1 MGDDTTTPIAPAEAA
16 PVPVPGAPVPKD
28 KNATVAHGHVRET
41 GKHAEYLFIPE
52 GQRLAPAKIVDLF
65 TKTWKLQ
72 MPNVLLLC
80 DAGSVHPR
88 AFASKKL
95 TELPQFEKIWGEAM
109 KQVTERIEAGE
120 DSDTAALALV
130 NDVLFEKLVTI
141 FSAVLDSATLSNN
154 WIIVDRIN
162 SKSAAAELIL
172 EAAIARTP
180 ASPTVLVIDC
190 LQRFGIFTSDETKM
204 QISHLQKIKAGGQPL
219 GTDSAIDDVEVT
231 RIQAWQTFMDPA
243 NFYDK
248 TLPRPPEKAHIGAD
262 GSVSDRMKWQYH
274 YLQSAF
280 AAGTHYVLIS
290 SFNDSFDV
298 DALGPAGFILA
309 NGQGMAYERVKA
321 RIQAGSALVMIQNT
335 GGVVQAFASLHRGML
350 SSVPPPDTITLL
362 GKLELVSPERWSSNF
377 GVTEINILK
386 ELNQRAPQ
394 LLRKTIVQ
402 VDLLNDSSE
411 EVLATLSN
419 CFSGGTSMPE
429 LGLGEAEVLTALSAW
444 KRHISLWENAATFS
458 FRATVL
464 QLTLFAFG
472 LLTVTVSVV
481 YSNNKK
487 HTDADLVKQY
497 ADLMVILPIVTGVIG
512 TIRSKLR
519 FKEKGAACLMGAHN
533 IVSEIYKYR
542 LRAGQYDTI
551 PKPST
556 DDDDDAPKLTPKQ
569 LEQRAREMCVET
581 CQDVYAKALASEVS
595 KGSALNHP
603 KAAMLNTASSEE
615 RTMFF
620 RKLESHVA
628 KELYGETT
636 KSKGWGSKKVS
647 PNAEGGDEAKS
658 KSKGGEIDDFS
669 SPLELDIYIDF
680 RVRSMA
686 KKMEKRTPS
695 LALQLNILEVCALL
709 ANAFGG
715 MLAVLGYAQWVSV
728 AVATGIIFAS
738 LQDYYALPSQVGA
751 SNEATAEIH
760 SVISWWDS
768 LSLVQRKKRDTKQ
781 KAAELAEAAI
791 LKPIAAQTG
800 MPAGAGGGAGEE
812 EEEEK

>member
-1 MGDDTTTPIAPAEAA
+1 
-16 PVPVPGAPVPKD
+16 
-28 KNATVAHGHVRET
+28 
-41 GKHAEYLFIPE
+41 L
-52 GQRLAPAKIVDLF
+52 
-65 TKTWKLQ
+65 
-72 MPNVLLLC
+72 
-80 DAGSVHPR
+80 
-88 AFASKKL
+88 
-95 TELPQFEKIWGEAM
+95 
-109 KQVTERIEAGE
+109 
-120 DSDTAALALV
+120 
-130 NDVLFEKLVTI
+130 
-141 FSAVLDSATLSNN
+141 
-154 WIIVDRIN
+154 
-162 SKSAAAELIL
+162 
-172 EAAIARTP
+172 
-180 ASPTVLVIDC
+180 
-190 LQRFGIFTSDETKM
+190 
-204 QISHLQKIKAGGQPL
+204 
-219 GTDSAIDDVEVT
+219 
-231 RIQAWQTFMDPA
+231 
-243 NFYDK
+243 
-248 TLPRPPEKAHIGAD
+248 
-262 GSVSDRMKWQYH
+262 
-274 YLQSAF
+274 
-280 AAGTHYVLIS
+280 
-290 SFNDSFDV
+290 
-298 DALGPAGFILA
+298 
-309 NGQGMAYERVKA
+309 
-321 RIQAGSALVMIQNT
+321 
-335 GGVVQAFASLHRGML
+335 L

-394 LLRKTIVQ
+394 LLRKTITQ
-402 VDLLNDSSE
+402 VDLLNDTSE
-411 EVLATLSN
+411 EVLAMLSN

-444 KRHISLWENAATFS
+444 KRHMSLWNNAATFS

-497 ADLMVILPIVTGVIG
+497 ADLMVILPICTGVIG

-581 CQDVYAKALASEVS
+581 CQEVYAKALSSEVS

-603 KAAMLNTASSEE
+603 KAAVLNTASSEE
-615 RTMFF
+615 RTIFF
-620 RKLESHVA
+620 GKLERHVA
-628 KELYGETT
+628 SELYGERP
-636 KSKGWGSKKVS
+636 KSKKSWGSKSKVL
-647 PNAEGGDEAKS
+647 PGAEGEEKS
-658 KSKGGEIDDFS
+658 KSKGGEIDDFT

-680 RVRSMA
+680 RVRSLA
-686 KKMEKRTPS
+686 KKMEKTTPS
-695 LALQLNILEVCALL
+695 LAMQLNVLEVCALIS
-709 ANAFGG
+709 NAFGA

-738 LQDYYALPSQVGA
+738 LQDYYSLPAQVSA

-760 SVISWWDS
+760 AVISWWDS

-791 LKPIAAQTG
+791 LKPIAAKTG
-800 MPAGAGGGAGEE
+800 NPAGAGAGAGGDD
-812 EEEEK
+812 EEEEKK